1 MGLQMSWNWKILTL
15 IAILL
20 GGCTTFEQN
29 DNEVQVG
36 CRSSNGCTAYVGGKK
51 PVKSGN
57 IIKRVA
63 SAPFSD
69 LQQLANA
76 NCKFLGYDRGI
87 VEDRA
92 SGVSP
97 ILGESYDF
105 KCKNDEKPNLV
116 AATRHEEALR
126 LKEAAEIRH
135 AEESAKRR
143 QADAA
148 KGYKHI
154 PFNDFE
160 LDAGRALRY
169 GSKIAITGDYK
180 MQGQLE
186 LLAANAIS
194 YQLNSTYKIVLLTK
208 DAPRDTRKT
217 LIEMKSGTCGMGGY
231 CKVTV
236 LGRVSQCEITW
247 LGHKVRE
254 TSCLLVDEIRN
265 AD

>member
-1 MGLQMSWNWKILTL
+1 MDWNWKILAP

-20 GGCTTFEQN
+20 AGCSTVQQI

-36 CRSSNGCTAYVGGKK
+36 CSSSEGCTAYIGGKK
-51 PVKSGN
+51 PVNSGN

-69 LQQLANA
+69 LQQLANS
-76 NCKFLGYDRGI
+76 NCKFLGYDRGA

-92 SGVSP
+92 TGASV
-97 ILGESYDF
+97 ILGESYEF

-116 AATRHEEALR
+116 AATRYEEALK

-135 AEESAKRR
+135 AQDAAKRR
-143 QADAA
+143 QADAV

-154 PFNDFE
+154 QFNDFE

-169 GSKIAITGDYK
+169 GSKIGITGDYK

-208 DAPRDTRKT
+208 DAPRDTRRT

>member
-1 MGLQMSWNWKILTL
+1 MDWNWKILAP

-20 GGCTTFEQN
+20 AGCSTVQQI

-36 CRSSNGCTAYVGGKK
+36 CSSSEGCTAYIGGKK

-63 SAPFSD
+63 SAPFFD
-69 LQQLANA
+69 LQQLANS
-76 NCKFLGYDRGI
+76 NCKFLGYDRGV

-92 SGVSP
+92 SGASA
-97 ILGESYDF
+97 ILGESYEF
-105 KCKNDEKPNLV
+105 KCKNDEKQNLV
-116 AATRHEEALR
+116 AATRYEEALK

-135 AEESAKRR
+135 AQDAAKRR

-154 PFNDFE
+154 QFNDFE

-169 GSKIAITGDYK
+169 GSKIGITGDYK